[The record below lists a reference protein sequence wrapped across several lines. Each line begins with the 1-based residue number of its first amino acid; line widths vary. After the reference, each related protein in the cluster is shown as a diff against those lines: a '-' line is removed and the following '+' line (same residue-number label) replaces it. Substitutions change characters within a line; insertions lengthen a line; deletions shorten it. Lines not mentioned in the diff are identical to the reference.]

1 MGALDVLELGTQ
13 PLLRGIDQHAGALA
27 EQQAFH
33 LDEAE
38 DGARGDGAGV
48 DLVDLALVL
57 EHDLVDTLAGRVS
70 GTFRSHGGQPA
81 AQAPGPRGSPHV
93 PHPAVTGASVVPSS
107 RERARAVTDSTR
119 VSPVAPQDGQDGTSS
134 RRTSCSKSDAHVRQ
148 VYSYRGTR
156 QICPIVAWRSTGG

>member
-1 MGALDVLELGTQ
+1 
-13 PLLRGIDQHAGALA
+13 
-27 EQQAFH
+27 
-33 LDEAE
+33 
-38 DGARGDGAGV
+38 
-48 DLVDLALVL
+48 VL

-93 PHPAVTGASVVPSS
+93 PQPAVTGAGVAPSS

-119 VSPVAPQDGQDGTSS
+119 VSSVAPQDGQDGTSS

-148 VYSYRGTR
+148 VYSYRGAQ
-156 QICPIVAWRSTGG
+156 QICPIVAWRSTGGVAPKSQAQPNAESRRLCIASNHDTSALRGTTS